1 MLLLL
6 TLLLVRWLP
15 VTHAAHFIFM
25 SISVRHLRE
34 SLVTVFAGVGCLASM
49 HVDVILDVIQLG
61 VGLAA
66 VLAFEQL
73 VWPPGT

>member
-25 SISVRHLRE
+25 SISVCHLRE
-34 SLVTVFAGVGCLASM
+34 SLVTVFAFIGCLTSM
-49 HVDVILDVIQLG
+49 HVNVILDIIQLG
-61 VGLAA
+61 VRLAA
-66 VLAFEQL
+66 VLALEQL
-73 VWPPGT
+73 VRPPGA

>member
-1 MLLLL
+1 
-6 TLLLVRWLP
+6 
-15 VTHAAHFIFM
+15 M

-34 SLVTVFAGVGCLASM
+34 SLVTVFAGVGCLSSM

-61 VGLAA
+61 VRLAA